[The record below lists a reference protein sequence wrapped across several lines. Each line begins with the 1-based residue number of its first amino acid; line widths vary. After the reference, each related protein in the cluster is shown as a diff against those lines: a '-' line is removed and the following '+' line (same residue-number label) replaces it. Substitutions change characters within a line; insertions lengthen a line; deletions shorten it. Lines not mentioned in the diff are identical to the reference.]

1 MTTAPI
7 VVPPSAGWNKSSSWQ
22 DQGLYELDQEKNL
35 GFNGNGDFGLDSL
48 TLAYPGSGTGHITI
62 DNQILATIAT
72 KDFYLAAWGI
82 APRPTNLTTSAAS
95 EGGSTFANSH
105 QSLLSTL
112 KQENRIPSLFYGYTA
127 GASHGLSP
135 GIIAAIAIGSAIF
148 LVTVIIFSIL
158 IWRRTF
164 ESSQVP
170 ALAQSDDSDKSS
182 ETVHAVN
189 SVSEH
194 ELHAEPKPPAE
205 LHAVSMGPFEMA
217 DAVVPAAEVASS
229 SENALSERITR

>member
-1 MTTAPI
+1 MSRIQQDIFHYNIPPDIRTILPLNATNGTTI
-7 VVPPSAGWNKSSSWQ
+7 TSHNK
-22 DQGLYELDQEKNL
+22 
-35 GFNGNGDFGLDSL
+35 
-48 TLAYPGSGTGHITI
+48 YP
-62 DNQILATIAT
+62 
-72 KDFYLAAWGI
+72 
-82 APRPTNLTTSAAS
+82 
-95 EGGSTFANSH
+95 
-105 QSLLSTL
+105 
-112 KQENRIPSLFYGYTA
+112 
-127 GASHGLSP
+127 SHGLSP